1 MTTIN
6 LRDNSTT
13 ERHFT
18 DNGDDYLPLLNI
30 ANRTL
35 SELAADNGNLLVYP
49 RQKSDIDDWARKE
62 NLLTVKTTID
72 NSGHCTKMDIKTG
85 NVAGFI
91 GVDDLN
97 ISISSRFRGEE
108 AGEDFFLQYMLE
120 KTLGLNVVNMMHA
133 TSNAPAL
140 NLLLYLFP
148 KLLNDAMAQGLYKE
162 YRRNEYND
170 ANVRGTVDISRHIRN
185 NIPFCGR
192 IAYRTREFS
201 HNNNV
206 TQLIRHTIEYIQT
219 LPGGRFLLE
228 NDAETRANISQIIT
242 ATTGY
247 CKAERGK
254 IMMNNSRPVRH
265 PYFTGYAALQKL
277 CLRILRHERTGYGET
292 GSKIYGIIFDVSEL
306 WEEYLAGIL
315 QSLGFEHPDNRK
327 RTGGI
332 CLVRGN
338 KFPRYPDYHNTDGS
352 VVIDAKY
359 KPTVDTRLDVNQ
371 MVTYMYRLK
380 SKYGL
385 FINPCISCLPAE
397 SYHLKGYGEDC
408 GAELG
413 IYHFEIPQ
421 SAHGYATFKDEM
433 KKEENRLKA
442 YLASRI
448 QHSVAS
454 SKDAATFNAGMP

>member
-1 MTTIN
+1 
-6 LRDNSTT
+6 
-13 ERHFT
+13 
-18 DNGDDYLPLLNI
+18 
-30 ANRTL
+30 
-35 SELAADNGNLLVYP
+35 
-49 RQKSDIDDWARKE
+49 
-62 NLLTVKTTID
+62 
-72 NSGHCTKMDIKTG
+72 
-85 NVAGFI
+85 
-91 GVDDLN
+91 
-97 ISISSRFRGEE
+97 
-108 AGEDFFLQYMLE
+108 
-120 KTLGLNVVNMMHA
+120 
-133 TSNAPAL
+133 
-140 NLLLYLFP
+140 
-148 KLLNDAMAQGLYKE
+148 
-162 YRRNEYND
+162 
-170 ANVRGTVDISRHIRN
+170 
-185 NIPFCGR
+185 
-192 IAYRTREFS
+192 
-201 HNNNV
+201 
-206 TQLIRHTIEYIQT
+206 
-219 LPGGRFLLE
+219 
-228 NDAETRANISQIIT
+228 
-242 ATTGY
+242 
-247 CKAERGK
+247 
-254 IMMNNSRPVRH
+254 MNNSRPVRH

-315 QSLGFEHPDNRK
+315 QSLGFKHPNNRK

-359 KPTVDTRLDVNQ
+359 KTEVDTSLDVNQ

-380 SKYGL
+380 SRDGL
-385 FINPCISCLPAE
+385 FINPCTSCLPAE
-397 SYHLKGYGEDC
+397 NYHLKGYGEDC